1 MRRRQHQIITSAVV
15 AAAALG
21 VWGSGTAAAEPTGE
35 ASGVGADVVT
45 PVTSVVLPLTPLV
58 TLPPGGQASIGSL
71 NVPGALTAGVLNAQS
86 QATGSGATSS
96 ASVANLLALAGVAPL
111 TADVVSSS
119 CTSDASGVSGTS
131 AIANGSF
138 AGTPL
143 AVSPSPNTTVGVPPL
158 GAVVLNEQQQSGSA
172 ITVRAIHATVDTP
185 LGVSAD
191 IPVATSTCDSGL
203 DVLGTS
209 LEDAPVAPSTQR
221 TPSLA
226 G

>member
-1 MRRRQHQIITSAVV
+1 MRRRQRQIITSAVV
-15 AAAALG
+15 AATSLG
-21 VWGSGTAAAEPTGE
+21 VWGGTAAAEPTGE

-45 PVTSVVLPLTPLV
+45 PVTSIVLPLTPFV
-58 TLPPGGQASIGSL
+58 ILPPGGQASIGSL
-71 NVPGALTAGVLNAQS
+71 DVPGALTTGLLNAQTQS
-86 QATGSGATSS
+86 TGSGVTSS
-96 ASVANLLALAGVAPL
+96 ASVANLVALAGVAPL
-111 TADVVSSS
+111 TADLVSSA

-131 AIANGSF
+131 TIANGSF

-143 AVSPSPNTTVGVPPL
+143 AASPSPNTTVGVPPL
-158 GAVVLNEQQQSGSA
+158 GTVVLNEQQQSGSA

-185 LGVSAD
+185 AGVDAD

-203 DVLGTS
+203 EVLGTS
-209 LEDAPVAPSTQR
+209 LEDAAVAPSTQR